1 MHVLKKRETP
11 RSDDEESERGKD
23 ERPVDID
30 TILIAG
36 QDRGLNFQAIQD
48 MEVGQVVDYV
58 IQWNIV
64 HDTND
69 DEKEKKNKPKI
80 RKATQADWDAFF

>member
-1 MHVLKKRETP
+1 MHVVKKRETP
-11 RSDDEESERGKD
+11 RSDDEVSERGKE

-36 QDRGLNFQAIQD
+36 QDRGLNYQAITE

-58 IQWNIV
+58 IEWNRV
-64 HDTND
+64 HETDE
-69 DEKEKKNKPKI
+69 EKEKKKPKV